1 MNEKIIAWDLG
12 TGGSKA
18 SLYNVD
24 GECLA
29 KTFISYDTY
38 YPAQGWHEQH
48 PEEWWD
54 AIVKSTRQLIEES
67 GVDKEEITCCGISGH
82 SLGTVCIAEDG
93 TLLNPSTPIWSDGRA
108 TSQADAFF
116 EHYDKDKWYMT
127 TGNGFTP
134 AFYTAFKLMWYRDT
148 DPEMFSRIYKVIG
161 TKDYINFKMT
171 GRLCTDPSY
180 ASGSGVWDLKGWKY
194 SDELIEAM
202 NFDKNIFPEVIPST
216 GIVGTIKPEIA
227 AELGL
232 SEKLQ
237 VVSGGVDNS
246 CMALGAMAYKEGRV
260 YNSLGSSSWIAV
272 SSKEPVLDTKVAP
285 YVFTHVVPGYFASA
299 LCVTAG
305 GTAFRWMRD
314 QLCREFTEEAERTGC
329 DPYDLMTKEAENSPM
344 GANGLMFN
352 PSLGGG
358 MPMNKSYNL
367 RGGFIGLDLIHTR
380 ADIIRASMEGIT
392 MGLRSCL
399 DELSKLT
406 PIGEDMLL
414 VGGGSKSKFWRQIYA
429 DIYKKNTLKSNIDQQ
444 AAALGAAACAAVG
457 TGLWKDFEKIDE
469 LHHIEEKAVPQPENT
484 AFYDRWMKV
493 YNTVTDS
500 LCDLGDVMTKFLED
514 EKTN

>member
-1 MNEKIIAWDLG
+1 MENKIIAWDLG

-18 SLYNVD
+18 SLYSAEGN
-24 GECLA
+24 CLA
-29 KTFISYDTY
+29 QTFISYDTY
-38 YPAQGWHEQH
+38 YPARGWHEQH
-48 PEEWWD
+48 PEEWWNS
-54 AIVKSTRQLIEES
+54 IVKSTRQLLEKS

-82 SLGTVCIAEDG
+82 SLGTVCIAADG
-93 TLLNPSTPIWSDGRA
+93 SLLNPSTPIWSDGRA
-108 TSQADAFF
+108 TEQADAFF
-116 EHYDKDKWYMT
+116 KTYEKDKWYMT

-134 AFYTAFKLMWYRDT
+134 AFYTAFKLMWYRDHKP
-148 DPEMFSRIYKVIG
+148 DLFEKIYKVIG
-161 TKDYINFKMT
+161 TKDYINYRMT
-171 GRLCTDPSY
+171 GELCTDPSY
-180 ASGSGVWDLKGWKY
+180 ASGSGVWDLEQWKY
-194 SDELIEAM
+194 SEELISAM
-202 NFDKNIFPEVIPST
+202 GFDRSIFPDVIPST
-216 GIVGTIKPEIA
+216 GTVGKIKPEIA
-227 AELGL
+227 DELGL
-232 SEKLQ
+232 SRELK
-237 VVSGGVDNS
+237 VISGGVDNS

-272 SSKEPVLDTKVAP
+272 SSKKPVLDPKIAP

-314 QLCREFTEEAERTGC
+314 QLCQEFVNEAARTGC
-329 DPYDLMTKEAENSPM
+329 DPYDLMTREAEKSPR
-344 GANGLMFN
+344 GANGLIFN

-406 PIGEDMLL
+406 SIGDDILL
-414 VGGGSKSKFWRQIYA
+414 VGGGSKSGFWRQIYA

-457 TGLWKDFEKIDE
+457 TGLWESFDKIDE
-469 LHHIEEKAVPQPENT
+469 LHTIEERAVPDADSM
-484 AFYDRWMKV
+484 AFYDRWMNV

-500 LCDLGDVMTKFLED
+500 LCDLGDIMADFH
-514 EKTN
+514 